1 MAQKLTF
8 HFLALAA
15 MLPSLGLANLE
26 ASVANAK
33 RVAQRA
39 GLEIE
44 LDGSPTNERD
54 ILGNGFSY
62 TFHLNGWEIFAVS
75 KGDVVS
81 GSVIS
86 PLAGEG
92 KRFRQRPK
100 GFSQSELIAKAEGHL
115 QKLGLVK
122 GRDFELRGVIA
133 SGDEKYWADGDALIG
148 GQRMDFIRP
157 AYLGFRDGMPVASFT
172 YYIPDGRLMAFSIM
186 VGLGKPP
193 LPEPN
198 LISVREGAVKAR
210 AAAVTFAERAYPD
223 IASKLPSA
231 EEIEETVVKAWR
243 GPFRSPEEFP
253 TAPYPKEFLH
263 HTLASY
269 NFQVGPISVFV
280 RASNGEILG
289 GGMLAL
295 DRDVPT
301 SGLDSG
307 TSGPTP
313 GSRRSTISPE
323 VMAYVSGAPV
333 VPDQPAPAPMT
344 PAEPS
349 RAPVAPPA
357 GMPLGLVALAGGA
370 FALILGAWAI
380 WGRKR

>member
-1 MAQKLTF
+1 
-8 HFLALAA
+8 

-33 RVAQRA
+33 RIAQRA
-39 GLEIE
+39 GLEINLE
-44 LDGSPTNERD
+44 GNVSDGDD
-54 ILGNGFSY
+54 ILGNGFAGR
-62 TFHLNGWEIFAVS
+62 FRVNGWEIFS
-75 KGDVVS
+75 PITGDVMTGMRIAPV
-81 GSVIS
+81 G
-86 PLAGEG
+86 GN
-92 KRFRQRPK
+92 KRFRKRPA
-100 GFSQSELIAKAEGHL
+100 GFSEAELIAKAEGHL

-198 LISVREGAVKAR
+198 LISVREGAIKAR

-253 TAPYPKEFLH
+253 TAPYPKEFLQ

-269 NFQVGPISVFV
+269 NFQVGLISVFV
-280 RASNGEILG
+280 RASNGDILG
-289 GGMLAL
+289 GGMLAI
-295 DRDVPT
+295 DRDVPA
-301 SGLDSG
+301 SDVDSG

-323 VMAYVSGAPV
+323 VRAYVSGAPV

-349 RAPVAPPA
+349 RAPVAPAA
-357 GMPLGLVALAGGA
+357 GMPVGLVALAGGA